1 MGGRGPGLGTKL
13 ALATVASMAVLL
25 TAFGVVYGRLSRQGQ
40 EQLVLQAEDR
50 LGEIIRRSTR
60 SAMLRNDRDGLA
72 TVLSEIGRQ
81 PQLQRVRIYDK
92 TGTIRYSSLPT
103 EVGVRVDLSADAC
116 DRCHS
121 SAQPLTHLGSS
132 ERTRI
137 YHAGGHR
144 VMGTIHP
151 IGNEPDC
158 STAACHVH
166 GPGQAVLG
174 VLDVQMSLEQIDE
187 YTRRWSRS
195 FLLSVLLVLAI
206 VSALSFLLVRSTF
219 NRPVRNLL
227 AATRAVSSG
236 NLAMRVPDRFD
247 SELGELV
254 RAFNQMTADLQ
265 EARRESEEWAG
276 ALEHRVEEKSAAL
289 RRAQDEM
296 VEVEKMASLGKLAAV
311 VAHEINNPLAGIR
324 TYARLLLKKMGR
336 SAPPVAGDGNRG
348 GAGHGGGAGGG
359 GVGGA
364 GGGAEAASGAS
375 PGGPPDEGEAAA
387 ALGSL
392 CGPEVA
398 DWLARIESEAARC
411 GEIVRNLLAFSR
423 SSRPQVTANDLNEV
437 IRQSVRLV
445 QHQFDLSSIQA
456 RLELDPALPAV
467 ECDAQQV
474 KQALL
479 SILINACE
487 AMPQG
492 GELVVATRGAA
503 TKRHAEIILRDNGMG
518 MDEETRKHVFEPF
531 FTTKEGTA
539 ASGTGLGLA
548 VAYTIVR
555 SHGGALTVD
564 SAPGRGSSFLL
575 RLPCQQERR
584 ETEGES

>member
-1 MGGRGPGLGTKL
+1 MGRRGPGLGTKL
-13 ALATVASMAVLL
+13 ALATVASIAVLL

-40 EQLVLQAEDR
+40 EHLVLQSEDR

-60 SAMLRNDRDGLA
+60 TAMLRNDRDELA
-72 TVLSEIGRQ
+72 TVLFEIGRQ

-121 SAQPLTHLGSS
+121 SAEPLTHLERG

-137 YHAGGHR
+137 YRAGGHR

-151 IGNEPDC
+151 IGNDPDC
-158 STAACHVH
+158 SNAACHVH
-166 GPGQAVLG
+166 APGQAVLG
-174 VLDVQMSLEQIDE
+174 VLDVQMSLEQVDA
-187 YTRRWSRS
+187 YTRRWSWNFVLTS
-195 FLLSVLLVLAI
+195 LLVMAI
-206 VSALSFLLVRSTF
+206 VSGLSFLLVRRTF
-219 NRPVRNLL
+219 NRPVKNLL
-227 AATRAVSSG
+227 AATRAVSAG

-247 SELGELV
+247 SELSELV

-276 ALEHRVEEKSAAL
+276 TLERRVDEKSAAL
-289 RRAQDEM
+289 RRAQD
-296 VEVEKMASLGKLAAV
+296 EKMASLGKLAAV

-324 TYARLLLKKMGR
+324 TYARLLLKKMSRG
-336 SAPPVAGDGNRG
+336 AAAGEA
-348 GAGHGGGAGGG
+348 AGKAAG
-359 GVGGA
+359 
-364 GGGAEAASGAS
+364 EAASEGS
-375 PGGPPDEGEAAA
+375 PGAPFGGREAAA

-392 CGPEVA
+392 TGPEVA
-398 DWLARIESEAARC
+398 DWLGRIESEAARC

-445 QHQFDLSSIQA
+445 QHQLDLSSIQA
-456 RLELDPALPAV
+456 RFELDPALPAV
-467 ECDAQQV
+467 ECDAQQI

-479 SILINACE
+479 SILINSCE
-487 AMPQG
+487 AMAQG
-492 GELVVATRGAA
+492 GELLVATHVSG
-503 TKRHAEIILRDNGMG
+503 TDGHAEIVCRDSGIG

-531 FTTKEGTA
+531 FTTKDGTA
-539 ASGTGLGLA
+539 AGGTGLGLA

-555 SHGGALTVD
+555 SHGGTITVD

-575 RLPCQQERR
+575 RLPCRQDRG

>member
-1 MGGRGPGLGTKL
+1 
-13 ALATVASMAVLL
+13 MAVLL

-40 EQLVLQAEDR
+40 EHLVLQSEDR

-60 SAMLRNDRDGLA
+60 TAMLRNDRDELA
-72 TVLSEIGRQ
+72 DVLFEIGRQ

-92 TGTIRYSSLPT
+92 TGTIRYSSLPG

-121 SAQPLTHLGSS
+121 SERPLTHLERG

-137 YHAGGHR
+137 YRTGGHR

-151 IGNEPDC
+151 IGNDPDC
-158 STAACHVH
+158 SSAACHVH
-166 GPGQAVLG
+166 AQGQAVLG
-174 VLDVQMSLEQIDE
+174 VLDVQMSLVQVDA
-187 YTRRWSRS
+187 YTRQWTRT
-195 FLLSVLLVLAI
+195 FALSSLLVLAT
-206 VSALSFLLVRSTF
+206 VSGLSFLFVRRTF
-219 NRPVRNLL
+219 NRPVKNLL
-227 AATRAVSSG
+227 AATRAVSAG
-236 NLAMRVPDRFD
+236 DLAMRVPDRFD
-247 SELGELV
+247 SELSELV
-254 RAFNQMTADLQ
+254 KAFNEMTTDLQ

-276 ALEHRVEEKSAAL
+276 TLERRVDEKSAAL

-296 VEVEKMASLGKLAAV
+296 IEVEKMASLGKLAAV

-336 SAPPVAGDGNRG
+336 
-348 GAGHGGGAGGG
+348 GAAAAASEGTPGGGA
-359 GVGGA
+359 A
-364 GGGAEAASGAS
+364 GGGAA
-375 PGGPPDEGEAAA
+375 PGGPRGAPADGIGAEA

-392 CGPEVA
+392 AGPEVA
-398 DWLARIESEAARC
+398 DWLGRIESEAARC

-423 SSRPQVTANDLNEV
+423 SSRPQVAANDLNDV

-445 QHQFDLSSIQA
+445 QHQLDLSSIHAQ
-456 RLELDPALPAV
+456 LELDPALPAV

-492 GELVVATRGAA
+492 GELAVATRLSG
-503 TKRHAEIILRDNGMG
+503 TDGQAEIVLRDSGMG

-531 FTTKEGTA
+531 FTTKDGSA
-539 ASGTGLGLA
+539 AGGTGLGLA

-555 SHGGALTVD
+555 SHGGTITVD
-564 SAPGRGSSFLL
+564 SAPGRGSRFLL
-575 RLPCQQERR
+575 RLPRHQERSQA
-584 ETEGES
+584 EGES

>member
-1 MGGRGPGLGTKL
+1 MGRRGPGLGTKL
-13 ALATVASMAVLL
+13 ALATVGSIAVLL

-40 EQLVLQAEDR
+40 EHLVLQSEDR

-60 SAMLRNDRDGLA
+60 TAMLRNDRDELA
-72 TVLSEIGRQ
+72 TVLFEIGRQ

-121 SAQPLTHLGSS
+121 SAQPLTHLERG

-137 YHAGGHR
+137 YRAGGHR

-151 IGNEPDC
+151 IGNDPDC
-158 STAACHVH
+158 SNATCHVH
-166 GPGQAVLG
+166 APGQAVLG
-174 VLDVQMSLEQIDE
+174 VLDVQMSLEQVDA
-187 YTRRWSRS
+187 YTRRWSWN
-195 FLLSVLLVLAI
+195 FVLSSLLVMTI
-206 VSALSFLLVRSTF
+206 VSGLSFLLVRRTF
-219 NRPVRNLL
+219 NRPVKNLL
-227 AATRAVSSG
+227 AATRAVSAG

-247 SELGELV
+247 SELSELV
-254 RAFNQMTADLQ
+254 QAFNQMTADLQ
-265 EARRESEEWAG
+265 EAHRESEEWAG
-276 ALEHRVEEKSAAL
+276 TLERRVDEKSAAL

-296 VEVEKMASLGKLAAV
+296 IEVEKMASLGKLAAV

-324 TYARLLLKKMGR
+324 TYARLLLKKMSRGAAAAAR
-336 SAPPVAGDGNRG
+336 EGPP
-348 GAGHGGGAGGG
+348 GGGAPGGTASGRPPGAPTDGGG
-359 GVGGA
+359 
-364 GGGAEAASGAS
+364 
-375 PGGPPDEGEAAA
+375 AAA

-392 CGPEVA
+392 AGPEVA
-398 DWLARIESEAARC
+398 DWLGRIESEAARC

-445 QHQFDLSSIQA
+445 QHQLDLSSIQA
-456 RLELDPALPAV
+456 RFEPDPALPAV
-467 ECDAQQV
+467 ECDAQQI

-492 GELVVATRGAA
+492 GELLVATRVSGADGQ
-503 TKRHAEIILRDNGMG
+503 AEIVLRDSGMG

-531 FTTKEGTA
+531 FTTKDGTA
-539 ASGTGLGLA
+539 AGGTGLGLA

-555 SHGGALTVD
+555 SHGGTITVD
-564 SAPGRGSSFLL
+564 SAPGRGSNFLL
-575 RLPCQQERR
+575 RLPRRQERS
-584 ETEGES
+584 EAEGES

>member
-1 MGGRGPGLGTKL
+1 
-13 ALATVASMAVLL
+13 MAVLL

-40 EQLVLQAEDR
+40 EHLVLQSEDR

-60 SAMLRNDRDGLA
+60 TAMLRNDRDELA
-72 TVLSEIGRQ
+72 TVLFEIGRQ

-121 SAQPLTHLGSS
+121 SAQPLTRLERS

-137 YHAGGHR
+137 YRAGGHR

-151 IGNEPDC
+151 IANDPDC
-158 STAACHVH
+158 ASADCHVH
-166 GPGQAVLG
+166 APGQAVLG
-174 VLDVQMSLEQIDE
+174 VLDVQMSLAQVDA
-187 YTRRWSRS
+187 YTRRWSGN
-195 FLLSVLLVLAI
+195 FILSSLLVMAI
-206 VSALSFLLVRSTF
+206 VSGLSFLFVRRTF
-219 NRPVRNLL
+219 NRPVMNLL
-227 AATRAVSSG
+227 AATRAVSAG

-247 SELGELV
+247 SELSELV
-254 RAFNQMTADLQ
+254 QAFNQMTADLQ
-265 EARRESEEWAG
+265 EARRESEDWAG
-276 ALEHRVEEKSAAL
+276 TLERRVDEKSTAL

-296 VEVEKMASLGKLAAV
+296 IEVEKMASLGKLAAV
-311 VAHEINNPLAGIR
+311 VAHEINNPLTGIR
-324 TYARLLLKKMGR
+324 TYARLLLKKMDRGAATAAGEG
-336 SAPPVAGDGNRG
+336 AP
-348 GAGHGGGAGGG
+348 GGGA
-359 GVGGA
+359 
-364 GGGAEAASGAS
+364 
-375 PGGPPDEGEAAA
+375 PGGPSSRGPQGVPTDGGRAAA
-387 ALGSL
+387 TLGSL
-392 CGPEVA
+392 AGPEVA
-398 DWLARIESEAARC
+398 DWLGRIESEAARC

-445 QHQFDLSSIQA
+445 QHQLDLSSIHA
-456 RLELDPALPAV
+456 RLELDPALPTV

-492 GELVVATRGAA
+492 GELVVATHLSGADGQ
-503 TKRHAEIILRDNGMG
+503 AEIILRDSGMG

-531 FTTKEGTA
+531 FTTKDGSA
-539 ASGTGLGLA
+539 VGGTGLGLA

-555 SHGGALTVD
+555 SHGGTVTVD
-564 SAPGRGSSFLL
+564 SAPGRGSSFVL
-575 RLPCQQERR
+575 RLPGQQERS

>member
-1 MGGRGPGLGTKL
+1 
-13 ALATVASMAVLL
+13 
-25 TAFGVVYGRLSRQGQ
+25 
-40 EQLVLQAEDR
+40 
-50 LGEIIRRSTR
+50 
-60 SAMLRNDRDGLA
+60 MLRNDRNELA
-72 TVLSEIGRQ
+72 NVLFEIGRQ

-121 SAQPLTHLGSS
+121 SARPLTRLERG

-137 YHAGGHR
+137 YRAGGHR

-151 IGNEPDC
+151 VGNDPDC
-158 STAACHVH
+158 SNAACHVH
-166 GPGQAVLG
+166 APGQAVLG
-174 VLDVQMSLEQIDE
+174 VLDVQMSLEQIDA
-187 YTRRWSRS
+187 YTQRWSRN
-195 FLLSVLLVLAI
+195 FVLSSLLVMAI
-206 VSALSFLLVRSTF
+206 VSGLSFLFVRRTF
-219 NRPVRNLL
+219 NRPVKNLL
-227 AATRAVSSG
+227 AATRAVSAG

-247 SELGELV
+247 SELSELV

-276 ALEHRVEEKSAAL
+276 TLERRVDEKSAAL

-296 VEVEKMASLGKLAAV
+296 IEVEKMASLGKLAAV

-324 TYARLLLKKMGR
+324 TYARLLLKKMSRGAAKAAGEGTPGGGA
-336 SAPPVAGDGNRG
+336 SEGGVSGDGVSGGGAPRG
-348 GAGHGGGAGGG
+348 GAPSLGGSGGKAPG
-359 GVGGA
+359 T
-364 GGGAEAASGAS
+364 AASGDKEGS
-375 PGGPPDEGEAAA
+375 PFDGGETAA

-392 CGPEVA
+392 AGPEVA
-398 DWLARIESEAARC
+398 DWLGRIESEAARC

-423 SSRPQVTANDLNEV
+423 SSRPQVTGNDLNEV

-445 QHQFDLSSIQA
+445 QHQLDLSSIHA
-456 RLELDPALPAV
+456 HLELDPTFPAV
-467 ECDAQQV
+467 ECDAQQI

-492 GELVVATRGAA
+492 GELTVATHVSG
-503 TKRHAEIILRDNGMG
+503 TDGQAEIVLRDSGMG

-531 FTTKEGTA
+531 FTTKDGTA

-555 SHGGALTVD
+555 SHGGTITVD
-564 SAPGRGSSFLL
+564 SAPGRGSRFLL
-575 RLPCQQERR
+575 RMPRHQTRS